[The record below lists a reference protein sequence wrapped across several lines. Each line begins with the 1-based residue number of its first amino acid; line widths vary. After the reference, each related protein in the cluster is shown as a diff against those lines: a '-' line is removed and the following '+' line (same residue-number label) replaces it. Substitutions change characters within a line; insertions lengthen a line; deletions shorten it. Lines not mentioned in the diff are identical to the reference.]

1 MRPLNFFV
9 YSSVADSDYV
19 NSNVRDV
26 TASVVAMESA
36 VVVAQQN
43 LIVKLLWI
51 LMCSWKVLPMQN
63 SSKLVMVELF
73 MVEM

>member
-26 TASVVAMESA
+26 TASVVSMESA
-36 VVVAQQN
+36 VVVAMQN

-63 SSKLVMVELF
+63 SSKLVMVQ
-73 MVEM
+73 

>member
-63 SSKLVMVELF
+63 SSKLVMVQ
-73 MVEM
+73 